1 MSLFSGTRLTD
12 RDIDATVQ
20 KRVRVVVQR
29 LWTAQIDP
37 EDAIRQLVDL
47 IVRSANAKTRAQ
59 SREGVE

>member
-20 KRVRVVVQR
+20 KRVRVIVR
-29 LWTAQIDP
+29 GLWEGRIGPD
-37 EDAIRQLVDL
+37 DASRQLVDL
-47 IVRSANAKTRAQ
+47 IVRSANAKTRAS